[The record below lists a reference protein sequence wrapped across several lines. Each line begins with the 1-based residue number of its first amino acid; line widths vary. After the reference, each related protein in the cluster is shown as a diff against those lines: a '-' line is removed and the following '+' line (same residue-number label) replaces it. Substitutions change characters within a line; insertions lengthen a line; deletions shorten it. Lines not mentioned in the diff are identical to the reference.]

1 MFKKMLEYIIDNKLK
16 ILVYKDKVDVINYKE
31 ILIFD
36 DNDIVIDCQDF
47 ILKIKGNNLIIN
59 KLMDRE
65 VLIFGDIHGVDLK

>member
-1 MFKKMLEYIIDNKLK
+1 MLEYIIDNKLK